1 MTPISLAIAAFVSIP
16 HFFGSALSGT
26 TILSRI
32 VQLMPDWAMSLMAHL
47 VYGTVL
53 GWLYDPGGLA

>member
-1 MTPISLAIAAFVSIP
+1 MTPISLAIAAFVSIR

-32 VQLMPDWAMSLMAHL
+32 VQLMADWAVSLLAHL